1 MPAQRL
7 PMRQVREVLRLKH
20 AAGFS
25 ERGIAASLG
34 ISRTTVAEY
43 LRRAAVVG
51 ITWPVPDELDDAALE
66 RRLFSPPF
74 AVQESPR
81 PQPDW
86 ARLHAELRRPG
97 VTLLLLWEEYR
108 TGQPDGYGYSRFC
121 DLYRDWRAGISA
133 TMRQTHIAGERMF
146 VDYAGQTVPVT
157 EPITGTVRQAQI
169 FVAALGASNYTYA
182 EARWSQ
188 SLADWIGCHVNALTF
203 VGGVTRQIVCDNL
216 KAGVIAASRYE
227 PGINRT
233 YQEMAAHYG
242 TAIVP
247 TRVRKPR
254 DKAKVEVAVQVVERW
269 VLAKLR
275 HHRFFSLGELNAAI
289 GELIDE
295 LNSRTMR
302 RIGSSRRALFEA
314 IERPALQSLP
324 TEPFEYAEW
333 KRCRSG
339 LDYHIEVQ
347 GHWYSVPH
355 RLIREVV
362 EVRITD
368 RTVEVFH
375 HGVRVAVHVRSPM
388 RHRHTTVPD
397 HMPSAHRRY
406 ADWTPARLRRE
417 AARIGPAAAHLVELI
432 LSAKPHP
439 EQGFRACL
447 GILRLVRSYGANRV
461 EAACQRGIDI
471 GARTYGSVVSILRNN
486 LDRAYRP
493 QSVPDVPP
501 IQHGNIRGGG
511 YYH

>member
-7 PMRQVREVLRLKH
+7 PMRQVHEVLRLKH

-25 ERGIAASLG
+25 ERRIAASLG

-51 ITWPVPDELDDAALE
+51 ITWPVPDALDDAALE
-66 RRLFSPPF
+66 WRLFSPPF
-74 AVQESPR
+74 GVHESPR

-97 VTLLLLWEEYR
+97 VTLLLLWEEYCAE
-108 TGQPDGYGYSRFC
+108 QPGGYGYSRFC
-121 DLYRDWRAGISA
+121 DLYRDWRAGISP
-133 TMRQTHIAGERMF
+133 TMRQTHLAGERLF
-146 VDYAGQTVPVT
+146 VDFAGQTVPIT
-157 EPITGTVRQAQI
+157 DPITGTARQAQI

-188 SLADWIGCHVNALTF
+188 GLADWIGCHVNALGF
-203 VGGVTRQIVCDNL
+203 FGGVTGQIVCDNL
-216 KAGVIAASRYE
+216 KAGVTTASRYE

-233 YQEMAAHYG
+233 YQEMAVHYG

-275 HHRFFSLGELNAAI
+275 HRRFFSLGELNAAI
-289 GELIDE
+289 GELIAE
-295 LNSRTMR
+295 LNNRAMR

-314 IERPALQSLP
+314 IERPALQPLP
-324 TEPFEYAEW
+324 AEPFEYAEW
-333 KRCRSG
+333 KRCRAS
-339 LDYHIEVQ
+339 LDYHIEAH
-347 GHWYSVPH
+347 GHWYSVPY
-355 RLIREVV
+355 RLIREVL
-362 EVRITD
+362 EARITD
-368 RTVEVFH
+368 RTVEIFH

-417 AARIGPAAAHLVELI
+417 ATRIGPVTAHLVELI
-432 LSAKPHP
+432 LAAKPHP

-447 GILRLVRSYGANRV
+447 GILRLVRSYGAERV

-471 GARTYGSVVSILRNN
+471 GARTYSSVASILRNN
-486 LDRAYRP
+486 LDRAYHP
-493 QSVPDVPP
+493 QPVPDVPP
-501 IQHGNIRGGG
+501 VQHGNIRGGG

>member
-7 PMRQVREVLRLKH
+7 SMRQVREVLRLKH
-20 AAGFS
+20 AAGHS
-25 ERGIAASLG
+25 ERRIAAAIG
-34 ISRTTVAEY
+34 ISRYTVAEY
-43 LRRAAVVG
+43 LRRATVVG
-51 ITWPVPDELDDAALE
+51 ITWPVPAELDDSALQA
-66 RRLFSPPF
+66 RLFSPPF
-74 AVQESPR
+74 ANHESPR

-86 ARLHAELRRPG
+86 PRLHAELRRPG

-108 TGQPDGYGYSRFC
+108 AGQPEGYGYSRFC
-121 DLYRDWRAGISA
+121 DLHRDWRAGISP
-133 TMRQTHIAGERMF
+133 TMRQTHVAGERLF
-146 VDYAGQTVPVT
+146 VDFAGQTVP
-157 EPITGTVRQAQI
+157 ITDPLTGVVRQAQI

-188 SLADWIGCHVNALTF
+188 NLADWIGCHVNALGF
-203 VGGVTRQIVCDNL
+203 FGGITRQIVCDNL
-216 KAGVIAASRYE
+216 KAGVTAASRYE

-269 VLAKLR
+269 VLARLR
-275 HHRFFSLGELNAAI
+275 HRRFFSLGELNAAI

-302 RIGSSRRALFEA
+302 RIGCSRRALFEA
-314 IERPALQSLP
+314 IERTALLSLP
-324 TEPFEYAEW
+324 PEPFEYAEW
-333 KRCRSG
+333 KRCRPG
-339 LDYHIEVQ
+339 LDYHIEVH
-347 GHWYSVPH
+347 GHWYSVPY

-362 EVRITD
+362 EARITD
-368 RTVEVFH
+368 RTVEIFH
-375 HGVRVAVHVRSPM
+375 HGVRVAVHVRSPIS
-388 RHRHTTVPD
+388 HRHTTIPD

-406 ADWTPARLRRE
+406 ADWTPSRLRRE
-417 AARIGPAAAHLVELI
+417 ATQIGPATAGLVELI
-432 LSAKPHP
+432 LKAKPHP

-447 GILRLVRSYGANRV
+447 GILRLVRSYGTERV

-493 QSVPDVPP
+493 QPVPDTPSV
-501 IQHGNIRGGG
+501 QHGNIRGGR